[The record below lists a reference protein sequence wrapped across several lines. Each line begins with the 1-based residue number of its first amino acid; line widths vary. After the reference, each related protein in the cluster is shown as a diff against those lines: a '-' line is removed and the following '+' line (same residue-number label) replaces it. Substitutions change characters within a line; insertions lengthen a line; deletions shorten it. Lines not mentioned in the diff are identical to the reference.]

1 MSDSTPPDQFLI
13 LDLDQTMVY
22 THSDIQKFDMLNIF
36 HKKHRMKLRK
46 KLYTMELYDVS
57 VEYGIGDKIVL
68 SGIHRPYSK
77 EFMDFCRGRFK
88 GVGVWSAGRMKYV
101 YKITDDL
108 FPFDDR
114 RPIVVYTYD
123 DCDVGKDDY
132 LKKPLKKMF
141 DDPKLQHL
149 GMNEKNTFI
158 LDDRDDTFSLNKRNG
173 IQIPE
178 FECDMTAEEID
189 KHPDVCLLKAMF
201 WFDSPEVKWSDDIR
215 HLDKEYIFD
224 RSLKEYTTES
234 RRHKKS
240 GKIGKPKATS
250 PRRKQKSPPRKGK
263 PRKTSPARQSKL
275 RKGPK
280 ESSPSRRLR
289 SRRNEL

>member
-1 MSDSTPPDQFLI
+1 MTDSTPPDQFLI

-22 THSDIQKFDMLNIF
+22 THSDIEKFDMLNIF
-36 HKKHRMKLRK
+36 QKKHRMKLRK

-57 VEYGIGDKIVL
+57 VEDGIGDKIVL

-77 EFMDFCRGRFK
+77 EFVDYSHSRFK
-88 GVGVWSAGRMKYV
+88 AIAVWSAGRMKYV

-108 FPFDDR
+108 FPFEDR
-114 RPIVVYTYD
+114 RPCIVYTYD
-123 DCDVGKDDY
+123 DCDVGKEDY

-141 DDPKLQHL
+141 NDPRIKDL

-158 LDDRDDTFSLNKRNG
+158 LDDREDTFSLNPGNG

-189 KHPDVCLLKAMF
+189 KHPDVCLLKVMF
-201 WFDSPEVKWSDDIR
+201 WFDSPEVKWSEDVR
-215 HLDKEYIFD
+215 ELDKDYIFD
-224 RSLKEYTTES
+224 KSLKEYTQEARKSKGKGRPTPTHSDRIKSSPS
-234 RRHKKS
+234 RRAKKS
-240 GKIGKPKATS
+240 S
-250 PRRKQKSPPRKGK
+250 PGRRSKKS
-263 PRKTSPARQSKL
+263 SPTR
-275 RKGPK
+275 RVPK

-289 SRRNEL
+289 SKRKEL